1 MASQAKKAPA
11 GKGDKLTAKQEAF
24 AQAYVETGNASE
36 AYRRAYNASRM
47 AENVVHVKA
56 SELLKNGKVAV
67 RIAAIQAKT
76 AQKHEITKDR
86 IVSEL
91 AKIAFADIRQ
101 AVRWGRSPIDT
112 TSENAS
118 PNGLGIFP
126 VELVPSEV
134 ISDEVAAAVSE
145 VSLTQTGVKIR
156 MYDKKSALVDLAKM
170 LGFMVE
176 KHEHTGKDGGP
187 IETKQSIDVSKLT
200 DDELEAYR
208 IVLAASARN
217 RAGDQ
222 PASVH

>member
-1 MASQAKKAPA
+1 MARQPKKAPA
-11 GKGDKLTAKQEAF
+11 GKGGKLTAKQEAF
-24 AQAYVETGNASE
+24 SQAYVETGNASE
-36 AYRRAYNASRM
+36 AYRRSYNANNFT
-47 AENVVHVKA
+47 ENALAVQA
-56 SELLKNGKVAV
+56 SKTLNHPKVAL
-67 RIAAIQAKT
+67 RIAALQAKT

-101 AVRWGRSPIDT
+101 AVRWGRSPTDT
-112 TSENAS
+112 TSENAA

-187 IETKQSIDVSKLT
+187 IETKQSIDVTKLT

-208 IVLAASARN
+208 IVLAAAARN

-222 PASVH
+222 PPAVH